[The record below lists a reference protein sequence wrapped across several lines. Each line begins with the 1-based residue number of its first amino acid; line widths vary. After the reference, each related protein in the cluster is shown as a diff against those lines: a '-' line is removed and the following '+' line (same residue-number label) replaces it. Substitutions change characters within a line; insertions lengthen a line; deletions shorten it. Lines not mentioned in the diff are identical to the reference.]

1 MKKELLI
8 ASALVGSLGFA
19 GLAEAASATM
29 TGKHRVGMVST
40 DSDSA
45 TESRSNHEQSTF
57 SVSISETTDSGVKI
71 STGFDLAEEGDAYD
85 PSGLTLTF
93 TSGAKLDLISA
104 GNAAASQLAAVPGA
118 SGEMGIT
125 GTSTVNAPGSLSYG
139 DASDAVG
146 FEFHTAADAFGV
158 TGLKA
163 SASWST
169 NDDGAVTSST
179 HVLENAYSLGASYV
193 STAGDTTVTI
203 GGGMFS
209 VESHGA
215 KVDGAVVSAFSV
227 SAVNGNLTVGAGF
240 ASGDVNKTATTTTDG
255 NTGIGYA
262 IKGADYTQ
270 AGAKYVSG
278 DMTFAIGYLSG
289 TGNDGNTDTAAAGTD
304 DKYQKTAASIDY
316 VVASGVTATV
326 GFSDEIR
333 EDDGAAVPA
342 VSGTSWYIGAN
353 LSF

>member
-29 TGKHRVGMVST
+29 SGKHRVGMVST

-45 TESRSNHEQSTF
+45 NETRTNHEQSSF
-57 SVSISETTDSGVKI
+57 SVSISETTDSGVVI
-71 STGFDLAEEGDAYD
+71 STGFDLAEETHTYD

-104 GNAAASQLAAVPGA
+104 GNAAASQLASVPGA
-118 SGEMGIT
+118 SGEMGIA

-193 STAGDTTVTI
+193 STAGDTTITV

-215 KVDGAVVSAFSV
+215 KVDGSVVSTFAV
-227 SAVNGNLTVGAGF
+227 SAVNGNLTIGAGF
-240 ASGDVNKTATTTTDG
+240 ASGDTNHTATTVTDG
-255 NTGIGYA
+255 ATGIGYS
-262 IKGADYTQ
+262 IKGAEYTQ
-270 AGAKYVSG
+270 AGASYVSG
-278 DMTFAIGYLSG
+278 DMTFAIGYLTG
-289 TGNDGNTDTAAAGTD
+289 TGNDGNTDTAAAGLD

-326 GFSDEIR
+326 GFSDQVR
-333 EDDGAAVPA
+333 EDDGVAVPA

>member
-29 TGKHRVGMVST
+29 SGKHRVGMVST

-45 TESRSNHEQSTF
+45 DETRANHEQSTF
-57 SVSISETTDSGVKI
+57 TVSISETTDAGVKI

-85 PSGLTLTF
+85 PSGLTLAF

-104 GNAAASQLAAVPGA
+104 GNGSTSQLASVPGA
-118 SGEMGIT
+118 SGEQGIS

-139 DASDAVG
+139 DSSDAVG

-158 TGLKA
+158 EGLKA

-203 GGGMFS
+203 GGGMTS

-215 KVDGAVVSAFSV
+215 KVDGSVVTAFSV

-240 ASGDVNKTATTTTDG
+240 ASGDVNNVATTTTDG
-255 NTGIGYA
+255 NTGIGYS

-278 DMTFAIGYLSG
+278 R
-289 TGNDGNTDTAAAGTD
+289 
-304 DKYQKTAASIDY
+304 K
-316 VVASGVTATV
+316 
-326 GFSDEIR
+326 SDVLR
-333 EDDGAAVPA
+333 TNSAV
-342 VSGTSWYIGAN
+342 
-353 LSF
+353 

>member
-19 GLAEAASATM
+19 GLAEAASSTIS
-29 TGKHRVGMVST
+29 GKHRVGMVSS

-45 TESRSNHEQSTF
+45 DETRANHEQSSF
-57 SVSISETTDSGVKI
+57 SISVSETTDGGVTI
-71 STGFDLAEEGDAYD
+71 STGFDLAEETHTYD
-85 PSGLTLTF
+85 PSGLTLAF
-93 TSGAKLDLISA
+93 TSGSKLDLISA
-104 GNAAASQLAAVPGA
+104 GNGASSQLATVPGA
-118 SGEMGIT
+118 SGEQGIA
-125 GTSTVNAPGSLSYG
+125 GTSTVNAPTTLTYG

-158 TGLKA
+158 EGLKA
-163 SASWST
+163 SVSWST

-203 GGGMFS
+203 GGGMYS
-209 VESHGA
+209 VESHGV
-215 KVDGAVVSAFSV
+215 KVDGSVVTTFAV
-227 SAVNGNLTVGAGF
+227 SAVNGNLTIGAGF
-240 ASGDVNKTATTTTDG
+240 ASGDTNSVATTTTDS
-255 NTGIGYA
+255 NTGIGYTV
-262 IKGADYTQ
+262 KGAEVTK
-270 AGAKYVSG
+270 AGASYVSG
-278 DMTFAIGYLSG
+278 DMTFAIGYVSG
-289 TGNDGNTDTAAAGTD
+289 TGNDGNTDTAATGSD

-326 GFSDEIR
+326 GFSDEVR
-333 EDDGAAVPA
+333 EDDGAAATA